1 MTEKIFIMLLRI
13 FKNNV
18 FIFVVCIILSALLLV
33 NNSPHVSKW
42 SSNICK
48 SLFATTEFQHF
59 RLSRLRH
66 VNQTQCVLIV
76 AQRMNFFKSNRK
88 NKTKNKCRF
97 LLGECAWPAAGRQ
110 DTLWSG
116 IFLQQPY
123 ISTLLHVAIM
133 RDKALSNEQLHVVRT
148 VPITNHCVWR
158 KTFLCT
164 NIPAH
169 SSLALPP
176 HQEGRKMQAVG
187 WTPLLKGQAAVTH
200 IHVWDSGGIQTACL
214 ALWLPLID

>member
-1 MTEKIFIMLLRI
+1 MVIKHMQIIICYDWIPALPSLLSDARKSDTMRLHSRSAHGFLKANVKIKLKI
-13 FKNNV
+13 
-18 FIFVVCIILSALLLV
+18 S
-33 NNSPHVSKW
+33 
-42 SSNICK
+42 
-48 SLFATTEFQHF
+48 
-59 RLSRLRH
+59 
-66 VNQTQCVLIV
+66 
-76 AQRMNFFKSNRK
+76 
-88 NKTKNKCRF
+88 RF
-97 LLGECAWPAAGRQ
+97 LLTECAWPAAGRQ

-116 IFLQQPY
+116 IFPQQPY